1 MVVAPFS
8 GATSEKALF
17 DFARTGCRRRALSC
31 QLRNF
36 LSLRGPFV
44 ALMPASSLRINGAAA
59 GLKMLRL
66 RLPMPSLPV
75 VMITVRNRTL
85 SRTVELFLDYMRD
98 VANRSTSHAGSK
110 RRNLASLS
118 GYVFFKIGMSQV
130 VTFMSASFL

>member
-1 MVVAPFS
+1 
-8 GATSEKALF
+8 
-17 DFARTGCRRRALSC
+17 
-31 QLRNF
+31 
-36 LSLRGPFV
+36 
-44 ALMPASSLRINGAAA
+44 
-59 GLKMLRL
+59 MLRL